1 MAYWLA
7 QQRDGHI
14 SNPVQRFDPRFW
26 TVDFA
31 RPMMASVVNTGPE
44 SLRAE
49 AVFYHQNALAGLIW
63 DSEDRWDH
71 PLLAYETNRDYRSLT
86 LSFYWKS
93 VGIKPLDEING
104 PTLTIEGRDQ
114 NGNPRSWFVRL
125 WNYASGSPTDAQ
137 ITLNFS
143 DLSGGFLLPSEAD
156 PVYAGDIDRM
166 FISLVPPSF
175 DNQDTLIHPAQE
187 ASLEL
192 SQIRCDGAGAML
204 DTGDI
209 MMPEHDMQMATGYD
223 DAYNLTPARVLRQ
236 IRALGY
242 RGTINHYVGMSH
254 YFRLEPVGDD
264 HYVSLNGGALNN
276 ACIAWHKNFVQL
288 VKAAGYEAIF
298 SLSYEIFNAH
308 CWNDWKQRD
317 LDGNPALT
325 YYTPPS
331 TLVSPAHDGA
341 INYLRHVALAFA
353 DILVSGGLPMRFQ
366 VGEPWWWIFL
376 DGRICLYDDRAR
388 AEFGDMLQEMD
399 TIFGVK
405 NADEQAMLDRA
416 GELLAAST
424 ALISNATKEYAD
436 NLGAKSETSLLVYLP
451 TVLDERAP
459 DALRANVPNGWSAP
473 AFDILQLEDYDWVI
487 AGNHGATLRATELM
501 TQRLSYPIE
510 QQHYFSGFVLLP
522 EEKAQW
528 HEIDFAAVS
537 AKKRDI
543 EHIFIWALPQ
553 VSRDGFTY
561 YNLENNG
568 QASEEEDNMDA
579 FYDERLPLA
588 LSQNAIVSPEFST
601 HIVTST
607 SGHEFRNSN
616 WADARMRYDVGPAL
630 RSEEDAAVLI
640 NFFRARRG
648 SAVGFRFKDPYDNCS
663 SDSAEI
669 SPLDQQIGIGDG
681 LQTRFALVKNYG
693 IKNYGVKNYGDEI
706 DEPQR
711 RVITRPITETVI
723 IAIDGEVVNGW
734 SLGDDAM
741 IIFENAPAENTIIT
755 AGFHF
760 DVPVRFANDT
770 LDLVGATYGAF
781 DSNSIALIEVKEAS

>member
-26 TVDFA
+26 SVDFA
-31 RPMMASVVNTGPE
+31 RPMMASVINSGPE
-44 SLRAE
+44 SLHVE

-63 DSEDRWDH
+63 ESEDRWDH
-71 PLLAYETNRDYRSLT
+71 PLLAYETNRDYRALT
-86 LSFYWKS
+86 LSFHWKS
-93 VGIKPLDEING
+93 IGIKPLDEING

-125 WNYASGSPTDAQ
+125 WNYASGSPTDAN

-143 DLSGGFLLPSEAD
+143 NLNGGFLLPSEAD

-254 YFRLEPVGDD
+254 YFRLEPLGSD

-276 ACIAWHKNFVQL
+276 ACIAWHENFVQL
-288 VKAAGYEAIF
+288 AKAAGYEIIF
-298 SLSYEIFNAH
+298 SLSYEIFDAH

-325 YYTPPS
+325 YYIPPS

-353 DILVSGGLPMRFQ
+353 AILVVGGLPMRFQ

-376 DGRICLYDDRAR
+376 DGRICLYDERAR
-388 AEFGDMLQEMD
+388 AIFGDLLQEMD
-399 TIFGVK
+399 TIFGPK
-405 NADEQAMLDRA
+405 NIAERAMLDRA

-424 ALISNATKEYAD
+424 ALIANAVKEYAANAGVD
-436 NLGAKSETSLLVYLP
+436 SQTLLLVYLP

-459 DALRANVPNGWSAP
+459 DALRANVPHGWSAP

-487 AGNHGATLRATELM
+487 AGNHGATLRATDLM

-528 HEIDFAAVS
+528 HDIEFAAVS
-537 AKKRDI
+537 AKNRDI
-543 EHIFIWALPQ
+543 AHVFIWALPQ

-561 YNLENNG
+561 FKLDNDG
-568 QASEEEDNMDA
+568 QATSEEDDNMDA
-579 FYDERLPLA
+579 FYDGRLPLA
-588 LSQNAIVSPEFST
+588 LSENAIVSPEFST
-601 HIVTST
+601 HIVTSS

-630 RSEEDAAVLI
+630 RSEEDAAVLV
-640 NFFRARRG
+640 NFYRARRG
-648 SAVGFRFKDPYDNCS
+648 SAIGFRFNDPYDNSS
-663 SDSAEI
+663 SDGNEI
-669 SPLDQQIGIGDG
+669 SPIDQKIGVGDG
-681 LQTRFALVKNYG
+681 VQTRFPL
-693 IKNYGVKNYGDEI
+693 IKNYGEQGDNAQI
-706 DEPQR
+706 RP
-711 RVITRPITETVI
+711 ITRPLADTIV
-723 IAIDGEVVNGW
+723 IAIDGETAQDW
-734 SLGDDAM
+734 SLDDGGM
-741 IIFENAPAENTIIT
+741 IIFENAPEQGSLIS
-755 AGFHF
+755 AGYRF
-760 DVPVRFANDT
+760 DVPVRFASDA
-770 LDLVGATYGAF
+770 LDLAGATYGAF
-781 DSNSIALIEVKEAS
+781 DSNSIALIEVKEAI

>member
-49 AVFYHQNALAGLIW
+49 TVFYHQNALAGLIW
-63 DSEDRWDH
+63 ESEDRWDH
-71 PLLAYETNRDYRSLT
+71 PLLAYETNRDYRALT
-86 LSFYWKS
+86 LSFHWKS

-137 ITLNFS
+137 IVINFS
-143 DLSGGFLLPSEAD
+143 DLNGGFLLPLEVD

-166 FISLVPPSF
+166 FISLVPPNF
-175 DNQDTLIHPAQE
+175 DNSETLINPPQE
-187 ASLEL
+187 ARVDL
-192 SQIRCDGAGAML
+192 SEIRCDGGGAML

-209 MMPEHDMQMATGYD
+209 IMPEHDMQMATGYD

-254 YFRLEPVGDD
+254 YFRLEPLDGD

-276 ACIAWHKNFVQL
+276 ACIGWHENFVQL
-288 VKAAGYEAIF
+288 SKAAGYELIF

-353 DILVSGGLPMRFQ
+353 DILVAGGLPLRFQ

-388 AEFGDMLQEMD
+388 SAFGDMLQEMD
-399 TIFGVK
+399 TIFGDK

-424 ALISNATKEYAD
+424 AVIADAVKDYAV
-436 NLGAKSETSLLVYLP
+436 NLGKDSETSLLVYLP
-451 TVLDERAP
+451 TVLDDRAP

-487 AGNHGATLRATELM
+487 AGNHGATLRATDLM
-501 TQRLSYPIE
+501 TQRLSYPIA

-537 AKKRDI
+537 AKKRGV
-543 EHIFIWALPQ
+543 ENVFIWALPQ
-553 VSRDGFTY
+553 VSRDGFIY
-561 YNLENNG
+561 YNLQNNG
-568 QASEEEDNMDA
+568 LAPSEEDENMDA
-579 FYDERLPLA
+579 FFDERFPLA
-588 LSQNAIVSPEFST
+588 LSENAIVSPEFST

-630 RSEEDAAVLI
+630 RSEEDAALLM

-648 SAVGFRFKDPYDNCS
+648 SAVGFRFKDPYDNS
-663 SDSAEI
+663 SSEGGEI
-669 SPLDQQIGIGDG
+669 NPLDQTIGVGDG
-681 LQTRFALVKNYG
+681 LQSRFDLVKNYG
-693 IKNYGVKNYGDEI
+693 AQSND
-706 DEPQR
+706 PQVR
-711 RVITRPITETVI
+711 PITRPIAESI
-723 IAIDGEVVNGW
+723 SIAIDGEVANGW
-734 SLGDDAM
+734 SLGDKGV
-741 IIFENAPAENTIIT
+741 IIFESAPEVGSIIS
-755 AGFHF
+755 AGYHF
-760 DVPVRFANDT
+760 DVPVRFANDV
-770 LDLVGATYGAF
+770 LDLAGATYGAF
-781 DSNSIALIEVKEAS
+781 DSNSIALIEVKESS

>member
-7 QQRDGHI
+7 QARDGHI

-31 RPMMASVVNTGPE
+31 RPMMASVVTTGPE
-44 SLRAE
+44 SMRAE

-63 DSEDRWDH
+63 ESEDRWDH
-71 PLLAYETNRDYRSLT
+71 PLLAYETNHDYRALT
-86 LSFYWKS
+86 LSFHWQS

-104 PTLTIEGRDQ
+104 PTLTIEGRDE

-137 ITLNFS
+137 ITINFS

-166 FISLVPPSF
+166 FISLVPPNF
-175 DNQDTLIHPAQE
+175 DNSETLIHPPQE
-187 ASLEL
+187 AHVDI
-192 SQIRCDGAGAML
+192 SQIRCDGGGVML

-254 YFRLEPVGDD
+254 YFRLEPKFDG
-264 HYVSLNGGALNN
+264 HSVSRRGRVLNGP
-276 ACIAWHKNFVQL
+276 CVSWHESFANRAKDM
-288 VKAAGYEAIF
+288 GYELIF
-298 SLSYEIFNAH
+298 SLSYEIFDEH
-308 CWNDWKQRD
+308 CPEEWKQRD
-317 LDGNPALT
+317 IDGNPALT
-325 YYTPPS
+325 GYIPPS
-331 TLVSPAHDGA
+331 TLVSPSNFSA
-341 INYLRHVALAFA
+341 INYLRFVTVEFCEILAA
-353 DILVSGGLPMRFQ
+353 VSLPIRFQ
-366 VGEPWWWIFL
+366 IGEPWWWITPE
-376 DGRICLYDDRAR
+376 GRICLYDDFAR
-388 AEFGDMLQEMD
+388 KSFGKRLVDIPTIYGQQNEAQKSLLDAAGQKLALS
-399 TIFGVK
+399 TRLIFG
-405 NADEQAMLDRA
+405 
-416 GELLAAST
+416 AAKKFVS
-424 ALISNATKEYAD
+424 D
-436 NLGAKSETSLLVYLP
+436 NGLESEMSLLVYLP

-459 DALRANVPNGWSAP
+459 EALRANVPVGWSSP

-487 AGNHGATLRATELM
+487 AGNHGATLRASELM

-522 EEKAQW
+522 EEKTQW

-537 AKKRDI
+537 AKKRGI
-543 EHIFIWALPQ
+543 EHVFIWALPQ

-561 YNLENNG
+561 YNLNNT
-568 QASEEEDNMDA
+568 SEEDDIMDA
-579 FYDERLPLA
+579 FVDEKLPLA
-588 LSQNAIVSPEFST
+588 LSENAIISPEFST

-616 WADARMRYDVGPAL
+616 WADARMRYDVGSAL
-630 RSEEDAAVLI
+630 RSEDDAALLL

-648 SAVGFRFKDPYDNCS
+648 SAVGFRFKDPYDYS
-663 SDSAEI
+663 SSVGNKI
-669 SPLDQQIGIGDG
+669 SPLDQKIGVGNG
-681 LQTRFALVKNYG
+681 VQTRFALVKNYG
-693 IKNYGVKNYGDEI
+693 ENEDNGNADEA
-706 DEPQR
+706 QVR
-711 RVITRPITETVI
+711 SITRPIADSI
-723 IAIDGEVVNGW
+723 SIAIDGEVHHGW
-734 SLGDDAM
+734 SLGDGGIVIFDTAPQEGQM
-741 IIFENAPAENTIIT
+741 IS

-760 DVPVRFANDT
+760 DVPVRFANDA
-770 LDLVGATYGAF
+770 LDLAGATYGAF
-781 DSNSIALIEVKEAS
+781 DSNSIELIEVKEVP